1 MYFQRTITDG
11 GMPMATESVH
21 RISIAIALSLI
32 AAGSAWGQDA
42 NTAATTA
49 SSAELQEIV
58 VTAEKRSENLQKTP
72 IAIEVIPGTML
83 VEAAVS
89 SVEDMAKLVPQLAVY
104 RASGGMNNI
113 YLRGIGS
120 QVQNSFADLAVAQ
133 NIDGVYVARG
143 EALAGAFL
151 DIQRVEVLEGPQ
163 GTLYGRNATGGA
175 INYITNK

>member
-21 RISIAIALSLI
+21 RISIAIALFLI

-42 NTAATTA
+42 NTTA

-72 IAIEVIPGTML
+72 IAIAVIPGTML
-83 VEAAVS
+83 VDAAVS
-89 SVEDMAKLVPQLAVY
+89 SVEDMAKLVPELAVY

>member
-1 MYFQRTITDG
+1 MQ
-11 GMPMATESVH
+11 MAMESFH
-21 RISIAIALSLI
+21 RISATIILSLI
-32 AAGSAWGQDA
+32 AAGTAWGQDA
-42 NTAATTA
+42 SSSIGAAT
-49 SSAELQEIV
+49 SSELEEIV
-58 VTAEKRSENLQKTP
+58 VTAEKRSESLQKTP
-72 IAIEVIPGTML
+72 IVIEVISGNTL
-83 VEAAVS
+83 QDAAVS
-89 SVEDMAKLVPQLAVY
+89 SVEDLTKLVPQLAVY

-120 QVQNSFADLAVAQ
+120 EVQNSFADLAVAQ

-175 INYITNK
+175 INYITTAASI